1 MTNDIA
7 TLLERNLHGI
17 FGESDDTLRRKVAE
31 EILHEDAVFVEPHG
45 IYHGRDEIVRIAGVI
60 RAMHPTFKYSAIAPA
75 EVLHDQAGRVRWVAG
90 HPGEPPTYAGTDFI
104 VAKDGRITGLY
115 LFFDGPI
122 DPTNPSGQTIA
133 SGAQTL

>member
-1 MTNDIA
+1 MPNDVA
-7 TLLERNLHGI
+7 TLLERNLQGI
-17 FGESDDTLRRKVAE
+17 FGESDEVLRRNVAE
-31 EILHEDAVFVEPHG
+31 QILHEDSVFVEPHG
-45 IYHGRDEIVRIAGVI
+45 IYHGRDEIIRIVGVI

-90 HPGEPPTYAGTDFI
+90 HPGEPPTYAGTDII

>member
-45 IYHGRDEIVRIAGVI
+45 IYRGRDEIVRIAGVI

-90 HPGEPPTYAGTDFI
+90 HPGEPPTYAGTDII

>member
-1 MTNDIA
+1 MPNDIA

-17 FGESDDTLRRKVAE
+17 FGESDEALRQKVAE

-75 EVLHDQAGRVRWVAG
+75 EVLHDQGGTGSVGRR
-90 HPGEPPTYAGTDFI
+90 PPWRGARLCRHGFHSRKRRADN
-104 VAKDGRITGLY
+104 RY
-115 LFFDGPI
+115 LPVF
-122 DPTNPSGQTIA
+122 
-133 SGAQTL
+133 